1 VFMFVREPEIMN
13 NMMTDPIGRGLLAT
27 AVVLELIGILVF
39 RKVIKIH
46 I

>member
-1 VFMFVREPEIMN
+1 MFLREPEMMN
-13 NMMTDPIGRGLLAT
+13 KMMQNPIGRGMLAT
-27 AVVLELIGILVF
+27 ALVLEVVGILVF

>member
-1 VFMFVREPEIMN
+1 MFVREPE
-13 NMMTDPIGRGLLAT
+13 MMGKMMQNPIGRSLLA
-27 AVVLELIGILVF
+27 AALVLEVVGILVF